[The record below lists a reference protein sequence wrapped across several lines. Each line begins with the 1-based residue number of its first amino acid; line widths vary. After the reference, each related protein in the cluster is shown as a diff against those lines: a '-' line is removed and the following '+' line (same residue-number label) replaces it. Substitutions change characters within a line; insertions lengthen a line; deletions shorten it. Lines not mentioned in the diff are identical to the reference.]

1 MKIMRKNLKLTAV
14 PATDPVIQKY
24 IVKFT
29 EKAKYAKIG
38 HVGWIYQ
45 RLVSTNAINFLVMD
59 DGGNIKSVSS
69 FVLDG
74 KDEAVNILTYSE
86 SKSIEEAR
94 EMTEMVKEELRKL
107 GVQKIYAIEWGDYD
121 RGRAAAR
128 LFGGEIVGTYIEIP
142 LDKRR

>member
-1 MKIMRKNLKLTAV
+1 MRKNLKLTAV

-86 SKSIEEAR
+86 SKSIEETR

>member
-1 MKIMRKNLKLTAV
+1 MRKNLKLTAV

-86 SKSIEEAR
+86 SKNIEETR

>member
-1 MKIMRKNLKLTAV
+1 MVKKNLKLTAV
-14 PATDPVIQKY
+14 PATDPVVQKY

-29 EKAKYAKIG
+29 EKTKYAKIG
-38 HVGWIYQ
+38 HIGWIYQ
-45 RLVSTNAINFLVMD
+45 QLVSTNAINFLIVD
-59 DGGNIKSVSS
+59 EEGNIKSVSS

-86 SKSIEEAR
+86 SKSIEETR

>member
-1 MKIMRKNLKLTAV
+1 MKIMGKNLKLTAV

-86 SKSIEEAR
+86 SKSIEETR

>member
-1 MKIMRKNLKLTAV
+1 MRIMGKNLKLTAV

-29 EKAKYAKIG
+29 EKTKYAKMG
-38 HVGWIYQ
+38 HVGWIYHS
-45 RLVSTNAINFLVMD
+45 LVSTNAINFLIT
-59 DGGNIKSVSS
+59 DGDGNVKFVSS
-69 FVLDG
+69 FALDG
-74 KDEAVNILTYSE
+74 KDEAVNLLTYSE
-86 SKSIEEAR
+86 SKSIEET
-94 EMTEMVKEELRKL
+94 ETMVEMVKEELRRL
-107 GVQKIYAIEWGDYD
+107 GVQKIYGVVWGDYE